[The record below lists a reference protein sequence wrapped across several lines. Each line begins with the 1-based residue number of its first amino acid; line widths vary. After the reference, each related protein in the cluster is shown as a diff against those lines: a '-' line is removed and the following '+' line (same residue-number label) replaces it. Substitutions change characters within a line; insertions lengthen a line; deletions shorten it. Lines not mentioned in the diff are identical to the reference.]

1 MTFWRVGLA
10 ALCLLPACAG
20 RQGTR
25 TPSPPVASAQAAIP
39 LWASGAPGALG
50 NGADD
55 QPQMTPYLPTDG
67 RATGTAV
74 VIFPGGG
81 YQHLAMEKEGSDI
94 ARRLAGRGVLSFV
107 VRDAPCPRHHHP
119 VMPRD
124 PQPAHRIARSP

>member
-81 YQHLAMEKEGSDI
+81 YHHLAMEKGGSGI
-94 ARRLAGRGVLSFV
+94 PRCLSPPRAISFSLPYRLL
-107 VRDAPCPRHHHP
+107 PPL
-119 VMPRD
+119 
-124 PQPAHRIARSP
+124 